1 MVLEFGKAHHRACY
15 GACPDEDK
23 EAPAPIALFAHR
35 NQGDRRVRTG
45 NVPVDGGMI
54 PFAQPLLPFAPGR
67 DGVVGGRCDVRHQH
81 TEQVEDDACRGPSV
95 VHGKAPIKEDGS
107 YDNAHQD
114 ASGMRPGV
122 PKFLLVTEMYF
133 EFHIALFLLSLLDC
147 MIHNVCGA
155 KILRISEFD
164 DIFRDCYDMDVI
176 IWGILPRS

>member
-1 MVLEFGKAHHRACY
+1 MVLELGKAHHGSGN

-23 EAPAPIALFAHR
+23 EAPSPIALFAHR
-35 NQGDRRVRTG
+35 NQGNRRVRTG

-133 EFHIALFLLSLLDC
+133 EFHIALFLLNC
-147 MIHNVCGA
+147 MIHNVYGA
-155 KILRISEFD
+155 KILRNSEFD